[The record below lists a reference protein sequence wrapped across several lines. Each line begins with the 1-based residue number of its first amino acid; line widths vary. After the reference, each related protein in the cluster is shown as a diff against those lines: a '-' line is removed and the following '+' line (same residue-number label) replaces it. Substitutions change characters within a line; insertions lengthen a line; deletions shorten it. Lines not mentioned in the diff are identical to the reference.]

1 MSITANLKT
10 GLVFVGVAVG
20 TPFSF
25 ASWPRKVFPEQ
36 QFYYSIF
43 WFVLSTK
50 KIVIIFKH
58 ALKMLLNWPLWPSGL
73 ERQSQIQ
80 VDSHSKTQVRIPLEN
95 MVPVIWLLMHPL

>member
-10 GLVFVGVAVG
+10 GLVGVGVG

-25 ASWPRKVFPEQ
+25 AIWPRKVFPEQ

-50 KIVIIFKH
+50 KIEIIFKH
-58 ALKMLLNWPLWPSGL
+58 ALKILLNRPLWPSGL
-73 ERQSQIQ
+73 EFQIQIQ
-80 VDSHSKTQVRIPLEN
+80 VDSHSKTQVRISQE
-95 MVPVIWLLMHPL
+95 VINVTDGWTSL